1 MAAQWEVFST
11 TLPFIELRSPIVPN
25 KTNLIDPVY
34 KNLCAAV
41 KDLFL
46 GFLYLFIHSVFPP
59 CRVKPCMRHK
69 EIRFIPLYTKKGR
82 IQRRNSKVSKLDQ
95 WSQQSIKGRVPQ
107 VSALVVSSKWTFK
120 TAGTESTLFKWT
132 TQGGHKLWK
141 KQIKK
146 KIQPQQWQRCYI
158 TLTLFLVTFLTLP
171 IFANVLAPI

>member
-1 MAAQWEVFST
+1 MVTFSHLIATQREAFST

-59 CRVKPCMRHK
+59 CRVKPCMWHK
-69 EIRFIPLYTKKGR
+69 EIRFIPPRTKKGR
-82 IQRRNSKVSKLDQ
+82 MQRRNSKVLKLDQ
-95 WSQQSIKGRVPQ
+95 WSQQSIKGTVPQ
-107 VSALVVSSKWTFK
+107 VSASVVSSKWTFK

-132 TQGGHKLWK
+132 TQGGPTLWRKWITHTK
-141 KQIKK
+141 KQKNRHGK
-146 KIQPQQWQRCYI
+146 DG
-158 TLTLFLVTFLTLP
+158 TF
-171 IFANVLAPI
+171 I